1 MKSEDVKVGMKV
13 LYKTILGDESVLT
26 VRKVESDMVWF
37 NEGEWEHVDNLEP
50 VEEPAEEPYEGT
62 IDIMWLISRGFKPAV
77 IEDLSGGLV
86 DWMGKKVGDLAIS
99 IERIHKLDRFVV
111 SIDSEDQSI
120 SLNGNDYKDLVTRA
134 LKIVDLLVGIN
145 K

>member
-13 LYKTILGDESVLT
+13 CYKVGKELTSILTI
-26 VRKVESDMVWF
+26 RKFEGIIVWF
-37 NEGEWEHVDNLEP
+37 EEGGWARVDDLEQ
-50 VEEPAEEPYEGT
+50 VEQPAEEPYEGT
-62 IDIMWLISRGFKPAV
+62 VDIMWLISRGFKPAC

-86 DWMGKKVGDLAIS
+86 DWMDKKVGEWIIT
-99 IERIHKLDRFVV
+99 IERGYKSHIFVV
-111 SIDSEDQSI
+111 NI
-120 SLNGNDYKDLVTRA
+120 SSKHQDLEIHGPDYKDLVTRA